1 MTGIDYHGLQLER
14 VRRLLRPGLQT
25 DEEKGDGNRCG
36 KKIAKDSQNSYI
48 FVSCK
53 FRKKLYFRHN
63 IHTILL
69 ILLIVL
75 LTGFAVF
82 GQNPL
87 RTVNRDNGLPEIPDT
102 LTLPVPDSLFFARD
116 SISVTDSL
124 LRLDSIVRTDSLFRL
139 DSLDLLRK
147 SSLEQPAFSGA
158 KDSVRQDFS
167 NGQRKMYYW
176 ETSR

>member
-1 MTGIDYHGLQLER
+1 M
-14 VRRLLRPGLQT
+14 
-25 DEEKGDGNRCG
+25 
-36 KKIAKDSQNSYI
+36 
-48 FVSCK
+48 
-53 FRKKLYFRHN
+53 
-63 IHTILL
+63 
-69 ILLIVL
+69 LIVL
-75 LTGFAVF
+75 LTGFIVF

-87 RTVNRDNGLPEIPDT
+87 RTVNRGNGQPEIPDT
-102 LTLPVPDSLFFARD
+102 LTLLFDSLLFARD

-124 LRLDSIVRTDSLFRL
+124 LRLDSIVRADSLFRL

-176 ETSR
+176 GDVTVTYGNLKLSAEYMEYDMNTGIVFAKGIYDSLSRTWKGSRR